1 MVVVGWLA
9 AGAGVLKVSQVQ
21 KFLLSL
27 SLLLSLDSRFQLSK
41 ISLAFAYIHACVVE
55 CMGPRNWWIEIR
67 ATYVM

>member
-27 SLLLSLDSRFQLSK
+27 SLHLSLDSRFQLSK
-41 ISLAFAYIHACVVE
+41 ISRAFAYIHACVGSVWDRVI
-55 CMGPRNWWIEIR
+55 GGLRLGQP
-67 ATYVM
+67 T